1 MILNMANM
9 IVAKYVTIMEYF
21 TTFSASQGSKI
32 AQNGDKTVHH
42 CPSSEGSKLAQNEE
56 KLPIS

>member
-21 TTFSASQGSKI
+21 TTFSSSQGSKI
-32 AQNGDKTVHH
+32 AQNGGKTVHH
-42 CPSSEGSKLAQNEE
+42 FTNGYKAYTFG
-56 KLPIS
+56 